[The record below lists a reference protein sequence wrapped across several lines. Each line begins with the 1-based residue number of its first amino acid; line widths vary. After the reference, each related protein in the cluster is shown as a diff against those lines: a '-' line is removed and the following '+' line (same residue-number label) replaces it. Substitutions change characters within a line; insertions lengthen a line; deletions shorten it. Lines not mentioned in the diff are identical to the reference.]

1 MNSGS
6 VVIRPAEEYQRIHER
21 LTLSPTRQTKIARD
35 RELGHKDGLNEL
47 SRGAAEVA
55 KKVYS
60 GTSVD
65 DLTEKERD
73 TIRDTEYA
81 INQRAYD
88 RSAVKSTLKPVFGGV
103 RRVGNEILKK
113 MEEIKSITQELEEES
128 AEHQI
133 TADRKNSLHLE
144 LLAAEKFIEQKN
156 AEINL
161 LKSMLSETKNTTSAP
176 AQKMTEIGVSNL
188 KDSLDETRSRIG
200 EMESKVKEQI
210 ENIKRSQFD
219 QSTSVTPAAAQVVP
233 QQIANTPATGP
244 EQINDEEKQIENIH
258 NELQTLLTP
267 AWNKYKY
274 LEGLDLST
282 LRDHKDDISR
292 LATLTSD
299 AENRG
304 KNIFDEFNNSK
315 EYSNKAKRTLG
326 VIYSSGKQSRRPF
339 VSYLIEINNWLDVTL
354 KTIQGTDQTNN
365 QVAPVATQTTT
376 TTQTA
381 TTQPTSQI
389 STTQQASEPV
399 PASTP
404 AAEPTVA
411 AVENKQEAKQE
422 KERQALGRTVA
433 AAVETIK
440 RYRQNNPE
448 ATQKLIDVVYQ
459 LNVDAIN
466 RSSIDQ
472 SEKDAL
478 IEQLNVAKRTRKKE
492 PAKPKV
498 YGDAAARVEKIAA
511 KTTGTAAKSEVK
523 PSAPKTETKPADGA
537 TKPEAKKFGLGSVA
551 IATAL
556 GAAAALATPAILN
569 NDKPAT
575 NEAAAQPGESAPVK
589 IGDMTLYT
597 KDKYLLFTSGNVSTK
612 LVFES
617 VESGNGYYLAKM
629 RSGDLIK
636 NIAIPSQTTL
646 PEFKAAADADSRLA
660 VASTLADR
668 ILANNP
674 IMPGVTV
681 LTTNVVNK
689 QIGNDNVPTFEA
701 YSFKRQSGE
710 VVEAKHAAVEIK
722 ENPIAKEIF
731 GKKYDQYVA
740 RFRDISLAQ
749 FRRMSDEDIKGV
761 KDEVKKIGEIGS
773 PFIKNGEREASSVE
787 ELLNLASQ
795 NKIS

>member
-1 MNSGS
+1 MLIREDLMPARREALVEDSLPEQKFPQLQTEYRGLAQRLEKVGHNPYFPKAENDISGDLMRRDTKTVFAEVES
-6 VVIRPAEEYQRIHER
+6 KLDARRSAVASGDVPSWVLRSGYRIQKVGDEVKLKERRIRDLVDQ
-21 LTLSPTRQTKIARD
+21 L
-35 RELGHKDGLNEL
+35 
-47 SRGAAEVA
+47 EVA
-55 KKVYS
+55 KIKHENL
-60 GTSVD
+60 D
-65 DLTEKERD
+65 K
-73 TIRDTEYA
+73 
-81 INQRAYD
+81 
-88 RSAVKSTLKPVFGGV
+88 
-103 RRVGNEILKK
+103 
-113 MEEIKSITQELEEES
+113 IKS
-128 AEHQI
+128 
-133 TADRKNSLHLE
+133 DLHGE
-144 LLAAEKFIEQKN
+144 LLAAEEVINRKNQEIKTLKEELNRTTNNQTSLEYLAALRDKFEKKE
-156 AEINL
+156 AYVE
-161 LKSMLSETKNTTSAP
+161 E
-176 AQKMTEIGVSNL
+176 
-188 KDSLDETRSRIG
+188 
-200 EMESKVKEQI
+200 VKKQI
-210 ENIKRSQFD
+210 ENIKRSQLD
-219 QSTSVTPAAAQVVP
+219 QATSVMPVAAQIAP
-233 QQIANTPATGP
+233 QQIANNPATGP
-244 EQINDEEKQIENIH
+244 KQINDEEGQIEKIH
-258 NELQTLLTP
+258 NELQTVITP

-274 LEGLDLST
+274 LSGLDLPT
-282 LRDHKDDISR
+282 LLRDHKDDISR
-292 LATLTSD
+292 LVTLTSD
-299 AENRG
+299 AENRS
-304 KNIFDEFNNSK
+304 KNIFDEFNSNR
-315 EYSNKAKRTLG
+315 EYSDKAKKTLN
-326 VIYSSGKQSRRPF
+326 VIYFGGKQSRRPF
-339 VSYLIEINNWLDVTL
+339 ISYLREMNRWLDGTL
-354 KTIQGTDQTNN
+354 KTLQGTDQTKA
-365 QVAPVATQTTT
+365 QVAPVAAQATT
-376 TTQTA
+376 TTQTV
-381 TTQPTSQI
+381 TTQSTPQI
-389 STTQQASEPV
+389 STTQQAPEPV

-404 AAEPTVA
+404 ATQPTVA
-411 AVENKQEAKQE
+411 AVENKQEAQQE
-422 KERQALGRTVA
+422 KEKQALGRVVA

-440 RYRQNNPE
+440 RYRQSNPE

-466 RSSIDQ
+466 KSSIPQ
-472 SEKDAL
+472 TEKDEL
-478 IEQLNVAKRTRKKE
+478 IAQLGAAKRTRKKE
-492 PAKPKV
+492 PSKPKV
-498 YGDAAARVEKIAA
+498 YGDAGARAKKVAA
-511 KTTGTAAKSEVK
+511 KTTESNAKSKAK
-523 PSAPKTETKPADGA
+523 PSTPKIE

-556 GAAAALATPAILN
+556 GAAAALATPAILSK
-569 NDKPAT
+569 DKPAT
-575 NEAAAQPGESAPVK
+575 VEAAAQPGESAPIK

-761 KDEVKKIGEIGS
+761 KDEVKKIGEIVS